1 MTFLR
6 FDSAVNSLTSFAVRT
21 LPLSALSAPR
31 LRAVPGGRR
40 KSRQHVLGEGSCFL
54 TKELLN
60 PYVEIFSRG
69 KNFLV
74 QEDRGRGENEV

>member
-21 LPLSALSAPR
+21 AFCTLSTKAQGSAWR
-31 LRAVPGGRR
+31 EKEV
-40 KSRQHVLGEGSCFL
+40 RQHVFGEGSCFL

-74 QEDRGRGENEV
+74 QEDQGTR